1 MIRILLSLLIFSI
14 SMVTFAQNDTQAFL
28 PDVFEDYPNVRDITI
43 SPDGNE
49 IYFTVDDL
57 KSRIALISYI
67 KKTNDGWSK
76 PKSVSFTGKYRDL
89 EAAFSPD
96 GRRLYFVSNR
106 PLHKDSIKPKD
117 YDIWYVDRTNNGWTE
132 PKNIG
137 APINTSAHEFYPS
150 ITNNK
155 DIYFTAEREGTV
167 GKEDIFVSRLKE
179 QVYQEPISIKG
190 GVNTKYFEFNA
201 FIAPD
206 ESYILFSGQRPKEGK
221 GRGELYISFNENGTW
236 SKGKLLEMINS
247 EYLDFCPFVEIKTN
261 RLYFTSQKTE
271 VENYYEKSLDLD
283 VFLSTFK
290 SSKPHG
296 LNRIYFVD
304 FSTILESISTK
315 KTD

>member
-1 MIRILLSLLIFSI
+1 MNRILLCLLTFIISL
-14 SMVTFAQNDTQAFL
+14 VAFAQEHVQPFL
-28 PDVFEDYPNVRDITI
+28 PDVFKDYPNVRDITI

-57 KSRIALISYI
+57 KSRVALISYI

-96 GRRLYFVSNR
+96 GKRLYFVSNR
-106 PLHKDSIKPKD
+106 PLHRDSIKPKD
-117 YDIWYVDRTNNGWTE
+117 YDIWYVDRTNNDWSE

-150 ITNNK
+150 ITNNN
-155 DIYFTAEREGTV
+155 DIYFTAEREGAV
-167 GKEDIFVSRLKE
+167 GREDIFVSRLKKE
-179 QVYQEPISIKG
+179 VYQEPISIQG

-221 GRGELYISFNENGTW
+221 GRGELYISYNENGTW
-236 SKGKLLEMINS
+236 SKGKLLEKINS
-247 EYLDFCPFVEIKTN
+247 EYLDFCPFVDINSGKI
-261 RLYFTSQKTE
+261 YFTSQKTN
-271 VENYYEKSLDLD
+271 VKRYYGESIDLNSLLD
-283 VFLSTFK
+283 MYGQNPK
-290 SSKPHG
+290 G
-296 LNRIYFVD
+296 LNRIYYLD
-304 FSTILESISTK
+304 FKELIK
-315 KTD
+315 ND